1 MPRQCKL
8 ATIKRSFKY
17 VTKES
22 FNILCKTYIRPHIEY
37 CIQAWSPYYAK
48 DIDMLEKIQH
58 RATKLIHQLANL
70 PYEER
75 IQNLNMFSLYCRRER
90 GDLIETF
97 KILKQH
103 LLIDST
109 KLFTVLYHQLL
120 SQEDTT
126 LNFLNLDPDF
136 WLDQSF
142 FTDCIIIQRNSLPYN
157 VINTKSVNDFKNQLD
172 TF

>member
-1 MPRQCKL
+1 MENL
-8 ATIKRSFKY
+8 ATTKHSFKY
-17 VTKES
+17 ITKES
-22 FNILCKTYIRPHIEY
+22 FKILYKTYIRPHIEN

-58 RATKLIHQLANL
+58 CATKLIPQLANL

-75 IQNLNMFSLYCRRER
+75 IQHLNMYSLYCRREC

-103 LLIDST
+103 CTYLSILPNY
-109 KLFTVLYHQLL
+109 LLYHQLL

-126 LNFLNLDPDF
+126 LNFLNLDSDF
-136 WLDQSF
+136 
-142 FTDCIIIQRNSLPYN
+142 
-157 VINTKSVNDFKNQLD
+157 
-172 TF
+172 